1 MNKFSNDGSFLEK
14 FKEMNGAVSENK
26 PKTNVEVNQRGGN
39 SKNSLSRAFKQ
50 MSQDKILSKPKLVF
64 DDVDRPVT
72 SLSEADFNAKE
83 EFNEYDATL
92 PDVYVE
98 PVTAKTH
105 VVIDKLIESILEFG
119 DDMERIILNDQ
130 KDDPEFW
137 FLHDKKSQTYKHFQ
151 KKLADER
158 EKMKTKKSALLRKEN
173 EVKHT
178 TSIKAEV
185 PTINI
190 DTLDVPVIDSVFTPE
205 TATNKS
211 KWEDEQ
217 SHEKS
222 RKRKSR
228 WGPESSSSLQ
238 LAGDNGQG

>member
-1 MNKFSNDGSFLEK
+1 MFSLISAIFKSTSLHCAFFLCFFLLK
-14 FKEMNGAVSENK
+14 KSH
-26 PKTNVEVNQRGGN
+26 
-39 SKNSLSRAFKQ
+39 NSLSRAFKQ

-72 SLSEADFNAKE
+72 SLS
-83 EFNEYDATL
+83 
-92 PDVYVE
+92 
-98 PVTAKTH
+98 
-105 VVIDKLIESILEFG
+105 
-119 DDMERIILNDQ
+119 
-130 KDDPEFW
+130 
-137 FLHDKKSQTYKHFQ
+137 HDKKSQTYKHFQ

-178 TSIKAEV
+178 TSIKAEA